1 MSYTSVITLDRA
13 KTYLRIDDT
22 QNETDQ
28 EIVSMIESALSY
40 IERKTNVIMYDR
52 NKEYILENGFVKV
65 YDFPIDIVVSPLV
78 FEREKKALHSN
89 FTCDEEE
96 DTLVLNIGYDDPANV
111 PSELISAALQM
122 IKVWYYEA
130 EKQVDMQL
138 IPQSVIDVINIHR
151 RFFL

>member
-89 FTCDEEE
+89 FTCEE